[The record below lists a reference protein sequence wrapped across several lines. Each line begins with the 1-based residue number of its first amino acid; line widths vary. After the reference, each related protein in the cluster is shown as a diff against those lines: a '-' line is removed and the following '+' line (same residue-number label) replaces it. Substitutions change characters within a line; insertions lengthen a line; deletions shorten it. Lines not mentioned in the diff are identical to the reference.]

1 MNVEKLAPKTSGS
14 RTIGGLSYYIAVG
27 LKKERDYDEHG
38 QLVMRGPVIYSDGIS
53 EVKVTNEAL
62 LRFVTDEM
70 RAVENHRSAKVKEPT
85 AHYAISE
92 APGDNLTDE
101 QFFEMA
107 RHHVAALGYAG
118 HQTIMSV
125 HRDTDNAHVHIGIE
139 RVHPVTLT
147 VHKAE
152 YDFRTNVAT
161 AEHFEEKWNL
171 QRVDRTKVHER
182 WDAKKNAQERAESG
196 AAEGLDREP
205 VESSKSAMLSNTG
218 RGFSFERWLKRPTI
232 QGVSGRETSLAVE
245 LKATLGNIPDAKSI
259 EGTCLQFNVRLA
271 RTGSGG
277 LVFVDLDDARLAAPV
292 SQVLSKVQ
300 SKRLHETLGPS
311 YVWPHGLT
319 QTVIKSGPDAPAK
332 AVDLAARVEAAVPA
346 LKRALESGK
355 WSAMHKAA
363 YAIGA
368 TIERK
373 GGGFV
378 FLDPLDLRQSVKLT
392 DAGNAFRGIENEK
405 KLGKFQ
411 PADPALV
418 AELSAAPAA
427 AAVSD
432 APRETRETYAAYV
445 NGFVGDIDREHGE
458 KLCADPSPILIA
470 IASTQSVFE
479 KYDIKKEIQKF
490 AVDEDQEA
498 RMLAAALKRC
508 NVYSPI
514 ATDKR
519 QTEKYGLKQPL
530 ALETDAMER
539 LVRMG
544 KRAGDAPAYELPAT
558 VGANLGFE
566 LSSEQK
572 AATSHLLDPSRRV
585 AFMVGQAGTG
595 KSKILSVAAD
605 EWRAQ
610 GRNVRGIATASKV
623 AADLT
628 NGANITSKT
637 IALALSEWSRGVNML
652 TKNDVLVI
660 DEAAMIGSGPW
671 SKILTEAER
680 VGAKVVAVGDQRQF
694 ESIDYGGFFQ
704 QSLAKIESATLSRVM
719 RQANE
724 EERVASEKFAAGDV
738 AGAIKSYND
747 RGKIT
752 FTETNEDAIA
762 ALTADVIDDIEANP
776 DATRIIMAKENA
788 TARRLNHAIETYLQR
803 TGRITDVSTF
813 DVAKVDGDDVRISQ
827 RDFGVGS
834 RVQFRENAAKRDI
847 QNGNVGT
854 VVAIDRTGEAP
865 ILMIKRDHDQ
875 KTIAID
881 VRDYAKLEHGHA
893 VSTMASQGAT
903 RGKAF
908 LIGSALD
915 DYHSLYVGFTR
926 HKDEL
931 RVYAA
936 KTEFKDLKALIK
948 TASKKNP
955 KTMGTDRELLRP
967 AILDVTRT
975 EHQFAR
981 PKTVS
986 EVAAEA
992 SAKAQRD
999 RELVAQIDERR
1010 DIAARQRAGL
1020 SVLDRQARAEVRDVE
1035 RNAGG
1040 VLDFLQRGS
1049 KEAQVSDIR
1058 VRQAIDAEKLRAEA
1072 EAERARLVG
1081 VSEMVQDDSAGR
1093 FDDLRWTTA
1102 PLSGATTFMDATGK
1116 AIAKVDKRGTI
1127 TARTDDGLEF
1137 ALRYAQLRHG
1147 GATIKGTDLERRTQ
1161 VARAVEYGTV
1171 ILNRDSKTAELFKKA
1186 KQQAAILQHDRS
1198 RRIEELAQQKKL
1210 DDAADARRAARA
1222 QAIHTPGQGLRR

>member
-1 MNVEKLAPKTSGS
+1 MTVEKLAPKTSGS
-14 RTIGGLSYYIAVG
+14 RTIGGLAYYIAVG
-27 LKKERDYDEHG
+27 LKLERDYDEKG
-38 QLVMRGPVIYSDGIS
+38 QLKLRGPVIYTNGT
-53 EVKVTNEAL
+53 EETRVTNEAV

-70 RAVENHRSAKVKEPT
+70 RAVENRKSGKVREPT
-85 AHYAISE
+85 AHYVVSE
-92 APGDNLTDE
+92 APGDNLTDD
-101 QFFEMA
+101 QLFEAA
-107 RHHVAALGYAG
+107 RYHIAALGYGG
-118 HQTIMSV
+118 HQAIMSV

-139 RVHPVTLT
+139 RVHPMTLR

-152 YDFRTNVAT
+152 YDFRTNVET

-171 QRVDRTKVHER
+171 RRVDRAAVHTR
-182 WDAKKNAQERAESG
+182 WDSKKL
-196 AAEGLDREP
+196 AAEGQDRDLDAEP
-205 VESSKSAMLSNTG
+205 IESSKSAMLSNTG

-232 QGVSGRETSLAVE
+232 QGVSGREKSLAVE
-245 LKATLGNIPDAKSI
+245 MKATLGNIPDEKSI
-259 EGTCLQFNVRLA
+259 ERTCLEFNVRLA

-277 LVFVDLDDARLAAPV
+277 LVFVDLDDAKLAAPV

-300 SKRLHETLGPS
+300 SKRLHEKLGPH
-311 YVWPHGLT
+311 YVWPYGLG
-319 QTVIKSGPDAPAK
+319 QVVRKAGPDEPAK
-332 AVDLAARVEAAVPA
+332 AVDLAARVEAAGLA
-346 LKRALESGK
+346 LKRALATGK
-355 WSAMHKAA
+355 WSELHKSA

-368 TIERK
+368 MIERK

-378 FLDPLDLRQSVKLT
+378 LLDPLDPRQSVKLT
-392 DAGNAFRGIENEK
+392 DAGNAFRSIEK
-405 KLGKFQ
+405 KLGAFETV
-411 PADPALV
+411 DSALV
-418 AELSAAPAA
+418 AELT
-427 AAVSD
+427 AVPLVSTSD
-432 APRETRETYAAYV
+432 APRETYSEYV
-445 NGFVGDIDREHGE
+445 NGFVGDIDREHAE
-458 KLCADPSPILIA
+458 KLIANPSPILIA

-479 KYDIKKEIQKF
+479 WLDIRKEVQKF
-490 AVDEDQEA
+490 AVDTDQET
-498 RMLAAALKRC
+498 RMIAAAIERC
-508 NVYSPI
+508 NIYGAISS
-514 ATDKR
+514 DKK
-519 QTEKYGLKQPL
+519 QTNKYGLRQPL
-530 ALETDAMER
+530 ALETVAMAR

-544 KRAGDAPAYELPAT
+544 TRAVDAPAYEMPAT
-558 VGANLGFE
+558 VGANLGFA
-566 LSSEQK
+566 LSPEQRT
-572 AATSHLLDPSRRV
+572 ATSHLLDTSRRV
-585 AFMVGQAGTG
+585 ALVVGQAGTG
-595 KSKILSVAAD
+595 KSTILSVAAD

-610 GRNVRGIATASKV
+610 RLNVRGIATTSKV
-623 AADLT
+623 AADLA
-628 NGANITSKT
+628 NGANIKSTT

-652 TKNDVLVI
+652 AKNDVLVI

-671 SKILTEAER
+671 SKILAEAER
-680 VGAKVVAVGDQRQF
+680 VGAKVVAVGDSRQF

-704 QSLAKIESATLSRVM
+704 QSLMKIESATLSRVM

-724 EERVASEKFAAGDV
+724 EERVASEMFAAGNV
-738 AGAIKSYND
+738 AGAINSYND

-788 TARRLNHAIETYLQR
+788 TARRLNHAIETYLQKA
-803 TGRITDVSTF
+803 GRITDVSTF
-813 DVAKVDGDDVRISQ
+813 DIAKIDGDDVRVSQ

-834 RVQFRENAAKRDI
+834 RVQFRENAAKLDI

-903 RGKAF
+903 RGNAF

-915 DYHSLYVGFTR
+915 DYHSFYVGFTR

-936 KTEFKDLKALIK
+936 KTEFEDLKALIK
-948 TASKKNP
+948 TASTKNP
-955 KTMGTDRELLRP
+955 KTMGTDRELLR
-967 AILDVTRT
+967 AAVLDVTRT
-975 EHQFAR
+975 DHQFAR

-992 SAKAQRD
+992 SATAQRD
-999 RELVAQIDERR
+999 RERVAQIDERR
-1010 DIAARQRAGL
+1010 DIAARQRAGI
-1020 SVLDRQARAEVRDVE
+1020 SVLERQAKAELRDVA

-1040 VLDFLQRGS
+1040 IVDFLQRGS
-1049 KEAQVSDIR
+1049 KEAQISDVR

-1072 EAERARLVG
+1072 DASRARLVG
-1081 VSEMVQDDSAGR
+1081 VSEMVQDESAGR

-1102 PLSGATTFMDATGK
+1102 PISGATTFMDATGK
-1116 AIAKVDKRGTI
+1116 AIAKVDKKGTI

-1147 GATIKGTDLERRTQ
+1147 GATIKGTDLERRMQ
-1161 VARAVEYGTV
+1161 VARAVEYGTS
-1171 ILNRDSKTAELFKKA
+1171 ILNKDQKTADLFKEA
-1186 KQQAAILQHDRS
+1186 KQQAAILKNDRS

-1222 QAIHTPGQGLRR
+1222 QAIHTPSPGLRR